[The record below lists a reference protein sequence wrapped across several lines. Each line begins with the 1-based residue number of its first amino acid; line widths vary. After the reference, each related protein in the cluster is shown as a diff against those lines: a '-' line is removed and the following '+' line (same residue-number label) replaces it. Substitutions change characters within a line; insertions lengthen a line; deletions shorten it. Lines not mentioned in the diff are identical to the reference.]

1 MIEVDLAREFL
12 KAREEYLKVKEEY
25 EIIRER
31 ARKATKPLDQLVLAD
46 RISVDEWAEK
56 TVEIEFKLGL
66 DDALKSLIDA
76 KDRLIKA
83 GRRYIETQITREE
96 AEKIK
101 EIWDCPLISIRDK
114 IVDALLRLKV

>member
-1 MIEVDLAREFL
+1 MIEVDLAREFI
-12 KAREEYLKVKEEY
+12 KAREEYLKAREEY
-25 EIIRER
+25 ERIRER
-31 ARKATKPLDQLVLAD
+31 ARRATNPLDQLVLAEK
-46 RISVDEWAEK
+46 ISVDEWAEK

-83 GRRYIETQITREE
+83 GRRYIETQITKEE